1 MALSIG
7 IRNSISL
14 LSAIQATRSLTIT
27 LVGLSPT
34 EHTSF
39 FLDTLPEGRI
49 SRFRFWPWH
58 VSPRDLSETGDA
70 QALARIR
77 PNPFRFT
84 SRLVLKL
91 WLLRLTSLTIL
102 GPPSAQSS
110 FACHQRYSWQ
120 GGVQHHLEGHCPFFI
135 APTSSCAKPAP
146 SSGFVYPHLFPA
158 VLAGRCEPLLGTG
171 SSRRYL
177 RNSFLRC
184 LVLNPDG
191 PTECTCLFLPRRHR
205 PSLGPSQVGFP
216 LLPRT
221 RFSAVRFRGCRRTF
235 LRSSLRVYLS
245 PKSLPPLPISQGG
258 RDLYFRAERASLPLH
273 APDMLSVRYRQLTE
287 KGLSPFQICGLVG
300 RSKGPP
306 SSSIQHDACASS

>member
-1 MALSIG
+1 MHLVIKTSH
-7 IRNSISL
+7 IS
-14 LSAIQATRSLTIT
+14 SGPPAI
-27 LVGLSPT
+27 
-34 EHTSF
+34 
-39 FLDTLPEGRI
+39 PESRI

-58 VSPRDLSETGDA
+58 FPRDLSETGDA
-70 QALARIR
+70 QALVRIR

-191 PTECTCLFLPRRHR
+191 PTECICLFLPRRHR
-205 PSLGPSQVGFP
+205 PSLDPSQVGFP

-235 LRSSLRVYLS
+235 LAF
-245 PKSLPPLPISQGG
+245 K
-258 RDLYFRAERASLPLH
+258 
-273 APDMLSVRYRQLTE
+273 
-287 KGLSPFQICGLVG
+287 
-300 RSKGPP
+300 PP
-306 SSSIQHDACASS
+306 SLLVSQIAPTAANFAGRPRLVLPGRTCFVASARTGYAIRLIQAIDGERTFTFPDLRPCRLLQGPSLISRIVTQNRATSCDAPSCS